1 MSVVVVAPSWS
12 HYLRRALALAAG
24 GAALP
29 FGLPSAE
36 ARASLYL
43 YGTMTHDW
51 LPAEGWTIYLG
62 GPLAM
67 AVMLALVYLLGV
79 AAARIVG
86 TCYRDGKVYRT
97 TFVPEKISLA
107 FLREKLDRGEI
118 GVAEYEEQYHRLVD

>member
-1 MSVVVVAPSWS
+1 MRIVALCRSR
-12 HYLRRALALAAG
+12 HLHRALALAAG
-24 GAALP
+24 GAGLLL
-29 FGLPSAE
+29 GLPSAE

-43 YGTMTHDW
+43 YGTMTHNW

-67 AVMLALVYLLGV
+67 ASMLVLVYLLGV

-86 TCYRDGKVYRT
+86 TRYRDGKVYRT
-97 TFVPEKISLA
+97 AFVPEKISLA

-118 GVAEYEEQYHRLVD
+118 GMAEYEEQYRRLVD